1 MRASKRSSILII
13 SILLLTLLT
22 SCKKQDEESV
32 VAPPPPIP
40 LKPIG
45 KSAAAPDFSLV
56 DMQGKPISLKSYRG
70 KVVVLN
76 FWATWCPPCR
86 KEVPDLVVIQ
96 KEYQAKG
103 VEIIGIAME
112 REGKLALTPFVE
124 RQGINYRVA
133 LDDGRVSNLYDG
145 IDAIPTTFFIDKKG
159 LIRQKVEG
167 GLSKRDIEG
176 FVNAVLSES

>member
-112 REGKLALTPFVE
+112 REGK
-124 RQGINYRVA
+124 
-133 LDDGRVSNLYDG
+133 
-145 IDAIPTTFFIDKKG
+145 
-159 LIRQKVEG
+159 
-167 GLSKRDIEG
+167 
-176 FVNAVLSES
+176 